1 MWRRGVH
8 ALKSGMLI
16 GRGRCGWGRRVEN
29 GMQDHRRASC
39 TYLGSQDLETEWYFF
54 LGMLTTELLTW
65 KIMLNVVTI
74 TKTLSRSPTYEYST

>member
-1 MWRRGVH
+1 LVEEGAGGVVAWKMGCKITA
-8 ALKSGMLI
+8 ALL
-16 GRGRCGWGRRVEN
+16 
-29 GMQDHRRASC
+29 
-39 TYLGSQDLETEWYFF
+39 EWYFF